1 MAASSES
8 IPANDQYLR
17 ELGRATYNFAYLE
30 WAVVWLT
37 ETTEPGF
44 LSEATTL
51 TAGHIAKKFTNAVEK
66 VPASDQDKIELADL
80 ARRFGE
86 LVEERNRLIH
96 GNPYTAET
104 GEQRLLYSGKHGG
117 KDWTT
122 RAYQAVFRRSGR
134 SCASGCTPAAQR
146 EVRKVE
152 TRFSLIIITVAKGL
166 TRPSAAP

>member
-1 MAASSES
+1 MAASRES

-17 ELGRATYNFAYLE
+17 ELGRATCSFAYLE

-37 ETTEPGF
+37 ETIEPGF

-51 TAGHIAKKFTNAVEK
+51 TAGHIARKFTNAVEK
-66 VPASDQDKIELADL
+66 VPPSDQDQIELADL

-96 GNPYTAET
+96 GKPYTAET

-117 KDWTT
+117 KDWTEELI
-122 RAYQAVFRRSGR
+122 RQFSDVAADLAQVAARLLHSGR
-134 SCASGCTPAAQR
+134 YEKWKRG
-146 EVRKVE
+146 
-152 TRFSLIIITVAKGL
+152 
-166 TRPSAAP
+166 SA